1 MKTLSKPRI
10 EDIKKL
16 SLFKNIPSEEINSI
30 VEVLGKQQYE
40 KDEFIITEEEPGEV
54 LYILVKGSL
63 YVTKNIN
70 GNKQEILSLIENPG
84 DLFGEM
90 ALVEDK
96 PRCAGVV
103 ASEKCEVFTIRKED
117 FLNLVGRLPKF
128 TLEVARNISNY
139 LRNTDQRL
147 IQVLQEKNA
156 ELTLA
161 YQKLQET
168 QEELIRQERISLIG
182 RMASTILHDMK
193 NPMSA
198 ISGYAQL
205 IKMRELPKEKL
216 ASYADIIDRE
226 VKHFS
231 SMAQE
236 LLAFARGEGKMK
248 PINIEMNVFLKEIV
262 ESVLVKFQEHGM
274 KLERNLNY
282 KGNVYIDTSRIRRA
296 LENIISNAVEAMK
309 EGDRFTIETEQTDD
323 KVKMKLIDT
332 GHGMTE
338 DVRERIFEEFF
349 TYGKSTG
356 TGLGMAICKRI
367 IDDHNGTISV
377 ESMLGEGSIFTI
389 ELPIEG
395 CEE

>member
-1 MKTLSKPRI
+1 MKNLPKPRVEEI
-10 EDIKKL
+10 IHL
-16 SLFKNIPSEEINSI
+16 SLFKELPEDEIKRI
-30 VEVLGKQQYE
+30 ATVLGKQCYN
-40 KDEFIITEEEPGEV
+40 KDEFIITEEDPGDV
-54 LYILVKGSL
+54 LYILVTGSL

-70 GNKQEILSLIENPG
+70 TNQQEILNLIETPG
-84 DLFGEM
+84 ELFGEM

-103 ASEKCEVFTIRKED
+103 ASVNCEVLTIKKED
-117 FLNLVGRLPKF
+117 FLELVGNLPKF
-128 TLEVARNISNY
+128 TLQVARNISNY

-147 IQVLQEKNA
+147 ISVLQEKNA

-205 IKMRELPKEKL
+205 IKMRELPREKL
-216 ASYADIIDRE
+216 SNYADIIDRE

-248 PINIEMNVFLKEIV
+248 LIEVELSAFLNELS
-262 ESVLVKFQEHGM
+262 ESVTVKFKEHGM
-274 KLERNLNY
+274 KLDCKLNHQGRL
-282 KGNVYIDTSRIRRA
+282 KIDTSRMRRA
-296 LENIISNAVEAMK
+296 IDNIISNAIEAMN
-309 EGDRFTIETEQTDD
+309 EGGVFTIETMDSDD
-323 KVKMKLIDT
+323 KVQIILSDT
-332 GHGMTE
+332 GYGMTE
-338 DVRERIFEEFF
+338 DVLERMFEEFF

-367 IDDHNGTISV
+367 IDDHDGTIKV
-377 ESMLGEGSIFTI
+377 ESILGEGTKFTI
-389 ELPIEG
+389 ELPL
-395 CEE
+395 